1 MAIVSFLILKMLMLV
16 SICEKAFGKIGKDE
30 KGRGGIH
37 SGKFS
42 VVKFNLMT
50 YSYAEFRGADFFP
63 VEIFPKPNGD
73 SNSVK
78 NSESHDIKFLT

>member
-1 MAIVSFLILKMLMLV
+1 MMTLFNQDTSV
-16 SICEKAFGKIGKDE
+16 
-30 KGRGGIH
+30 IH
-37 SGKFS
+37 DIQ
-42 VVKFNLMT
+42 
-50 YSYAEFRGADFFP
+50 AEFRGADFFP